1 MGFGAMTDIPWLTP
15 LLAQGLQNLH
25 GSRNPSIALA
35 PSAYD
40 RGSMARTSER
50 ILVARVA
57 FVLLPSAM
65 FSADSVSEPLG
76 SLRRIASDGGGSFWN
91 ASEDSARSPP
101 PGEQTL
107 R

>member
-1 MGFGAMTDIPWLTP
+1 LSWL
-15 LLAQGLQNLH
+15 
-25 GSRNPSIALA
+25 

-65 FSADSVSEPLG
+65 FSADSG